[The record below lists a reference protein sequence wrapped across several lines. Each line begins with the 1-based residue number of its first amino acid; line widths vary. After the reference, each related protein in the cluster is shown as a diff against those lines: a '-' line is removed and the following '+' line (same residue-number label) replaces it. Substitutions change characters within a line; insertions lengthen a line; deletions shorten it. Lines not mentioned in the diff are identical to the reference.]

1 MKKIIFLM
9 GLFSVFFSAKGAEE
23 LNTLKQG
30 TETYLYKNKTEEV
43 FQDLFDRHKICE
55 TQQEHFS
62 IINAYENGR
71 YLFEEEKKYIKALP
85 CLADAE

>member
-30 TETYLYKNKTEEV
+30 TETYLYKNKT
-43 FQDLFDRHKICE
+43 
-55 TQQEHFS
+55 
-62 IINAYENGR
+62 
-71 YLFEEEKKYIKALP
+71 
-85 CLADAE
+85 